1 MQALWPEGIVS
12 IAAGEYFSAA
22 VSLSG
27 RVFTWGRNKYGQLG
41 NGGFGNAFIPQPV
54 PGITDAVQVQNCLV
68 PDLDVWRLF
77 EQAHSSS
84 LPTRSDICSCRLAA
98 SLAYHTTTSRE
109 LQLQGL
115 LLVWLL
121 ERRVPILFCLHAC

>member
-27 RVFTWGRNKYGQLG
+27 KVFTWGRNKYGQLG

-54 PGITDAVQVQNCLV
+54 PGISDAVQVQNCLV
-68 PDLDVWRLF
+68 RDLEFWCLF
-77 EQAHSSS
+77 GTSSS
-84 LPTRSDICSCRLAA
+84 QHIATQP
-98 SLAYHTTTSRE
+98 HTCN
-109 LQLQGL
+109 
-115 LLVWLL
+115 V
-121 ERRVPILFCLHAC
+121 